1 MMSSMKVCQQ
11 TYKANRSCAP
21 YSALRAPYS
30 EHRVRHMQNR
40 AHQAGFTL
48 IELLITL
55 AITAFIGLLAS
66 QLISTGFK
74 TQVGVKDS
82 ARQLENTVRIW
93 LTIENDM
100 SQVIQRSV
108 RDEQGEREPTLRLSD
123 NVLTFTRSGW
133 SNPLKEDRSTF
144 QRVEY
149 RFKEAPSTRAI
160 TTTESDQPSQGQLI
174 RRFWFA
180 LDRTPD
186 SKPIDQVFSHV
197 SEFSLSVLAS
207 DGSWVTQWPPSSD
220 PQEKSALPLAIK
232 VTLGVNNKPAFERLF
247 ELIPQKQESPE
258 SSPVSSSSPEQDSDK
273 SDGARQSNSASQSDN
288 VRKPEGDKNARQ

>member
-1 MMSSMKVCQQ
+1 MRSSTEDNWQADKVCRQKCCDSEAS
-11 TYKANRSCAP
+11 YSFLAP
-21 YSALRAPYS
+21 R
-30 EHRVRHMQNR
+30 RIQNR

-82 ARQLENTVRIW
+82 ARQLENNVRIW

-108 RDEQGEREPTLRLSD
+108 RNEKGDHEPTFLLNN

-133 SNPLKEDRSTF
+133 SNPLKESRSTF
-144 QRVEY
+144 QRIEY
-149 RFKEAPSTRAI
+149 RFKAAPSSRAI
-160 TTTESDQPSQGQLI
+160 KNASLDQSTQGKLI

-197 SEFSLSVLAS
+197 SEFSISVLAS
-207 DGSWVTQWPPSSD
+207 DGRWVTRWPPSSD
-220 PQEKSALPLAIK
+220 LQGMSALPLAIK

-247 ELIPQKQESPE
+247 ELIPLKPQSQELSPE
-258 SSPVSSSSPEQDSDK
+258 ASSSPSSEKTSDK
-273 SDGARQSNSASQSDN
+273 SDHMRQSEGRNDARQ
-288 VRKPEGDKNARQ
+288 